1 MVMFLVCT
9 ASWGA
14 TLFRGRRL
22 LEGGA
27 YSDLNVNGE
36 EIQYLLISKSVTET
50 ESNYKASLFSFFN
63 AVNVAI
69 VPVLSTFYNY

>member
-14 TLFRGRRL
+14 ALFRGRRL

-27 YSDLNVNGE
+27 YSDLSVNGE

-50 ESNYKASLFSFFN
+50 ESNYNASIFSFFN
-63 AVNVAI
+63 PVNAAI
-69 VPVLSTFYNY
+69 VPVLSTFCNY